1 MSTNSKETVPP
12 KERLVGL
19 TELLKEAA
27 RGWDD
32 VEAGE
37 LMSVSELKARYRG
50 FKVHSR

>member
-1 MSTNSKETVPP
+1 MSTNSNDTVPP

-19 TELLKEAA
+19 TELIEEAA

-37 LMSVSELKARYRG
+37 LMSVAELKARYGRRG
-50 FKVHSR
+50 